1 MYYSWISWIHQKQD
15 QTKAFLIL
23 LFTLYFIPLSITIRF
38 IIFFST
44 RSVCEGICEI
54 NLKQDKNKTLVLKRK
69 QHNNRGWPLSVHWM
83 KKCHAYSF
91 VKKDKQLLLT
101 EIDEILILCN
111 LFATMFLLYLLS
123 ILLFVLFSIF
133 LPGSLIH
140 HWFSQRLIV
149 EKH

>member
-1 MYYSWISWIHQKQD
+1 
-15 QTKAFLIL
+15 
-23 LFTLYFIPLSITIRF
+23 
-38 IIFFST
+38 
-44 RSVCEGICEI
+44 
-54 NLKQDKNKTLVLKRK
+54 
-69 QHNNRGWPLSVHWM
+69 M

-133 LPGSLIH
+133 FTWLFNSSLILPETVSEEALDGVLPGLLFALELYFGLGSCLLSL
-140 HWFSQRLIV
+140 L
-149 EKH
+149 

>member
-1 MYYSWISWIHQKQD
+1 MYYSWISWIHQKPD

-23 LFTLYFIPLSITIRF
+23 LFYTLFYSLINNYTFYY
-38 IIFFST
+38 FFST
-44 RSVCEGICEI
+44 HSICEGICEI
-54 NLKQDKNKTLVLKRK
+54 NLKQDKNKTLVLKKK
-69 QHNNRGWPLSVHWM
+69 QHNRGWPLSVHWM

-140 HWFSQRLIV
+140 HWFSQRLLV
-149 EKH
+149 KKH